1 MKAFEIWLLS
11 AKNHLGVL
19 FQIPKLSPEAG
30 CARYDEEQKRCYQT
44 RWIRPVQHTM
54 GTPFLSQRCR
64 YGINWLT
71 LCSSNTPAKAVHKFS
86 FSESKDVLAERR
98 SSMYTK
104 EQSASSFYYMSRQST
119 DVEASKAQHKKRI
132 EGELENFHRKYGRLS

>member
-1 MKAFEIWLLS
+1 MLS
-11 AKNHLGVL
+11 NAMD
-19 FQIPKLSPEAG
+19 S
-30 CARYDEEQKRCYQT
+30 T
-44 RWIRPVQHTM
+44 
-54 GTPFLSQRCR
+54 
-64 YGINWLT
+64 
-71 LCSSNTPAKAVHKFS
+71 SSAYNGNTPAKAVHKFS